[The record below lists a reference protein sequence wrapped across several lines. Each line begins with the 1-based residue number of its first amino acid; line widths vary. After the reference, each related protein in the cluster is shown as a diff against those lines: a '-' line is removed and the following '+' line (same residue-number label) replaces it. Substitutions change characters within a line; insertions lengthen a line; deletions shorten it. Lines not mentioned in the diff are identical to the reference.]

1 MANSR
6 MSIKSWILWV
16 GIFLIASPCYGSPLF
31 ETENFILSMESYLR
45 NDIVS
50 FKNIADLDSSNSDDT
65 TAYLGIDY
73 SLGFKSEL
81 KSRDSIFYLR
91 LERNGPSD
99 YDAPLFV
106 HNTLMNSGGA
116 IEKYRNDEL
125 LPQLEEFWL
134 DTPLFN
140 NFRFKSGLYT
150 YEVGN
155 GFSLNGAYEN
165 FGFTVY
171 REWENLLWRLYYCRP
186 DAVYKNRLGPRIRQ
200 EEEQGF
206 DYNHNAANFFAADAR
221 FNLGKNCLQP
231 YIGVLA
237 DYTSSGKRSNFFT
250 APIKKDILGTA
261 GFAYTLKQD
270 NLSLAIELAHNFGKA
285 QSSDSEF
292 KDVYHTGY
300 LGYLDLDY
308 SLAKFAPSLQFLL
321 ASGNKVSLDDAVNQT
336 ATLTSGKNRAFS
348 YGSPLNDNL
357 SDSISASHADIRP
370 IAAMGSGYGLNYG
383 VPRPRTFAISD
394 FDNIIIVSPG
404 FDLNVTKK
412 LSIGLYGY
420 YLRSFEKAVGML
432 NGEPK
437 RLSSELGY
445 EADFLVDFQ
454 LNKNILLSFLG
465 GYFIPGKYHK
475 ELRDDTDGSLFS
487 PFLRGDGDP
496 DPAYQAEISME
507 LKF

>member
-1 MANSR
+1 MN
-6 MSIKSWILWV
+6 
-16 GIFLIASPCYGSPLF
+16 
-31 ETENFILSMESYLR
+31 
-45 NDIVS
+45 

-65 TAYLGIDY
+65 ARYLGIDY
-73 SLGFKSEL
+73 SLGFKSEF
-81 KSRDSIFYLR
+81 KRSNSIFYLR

-99 YDAPLFV
+99 YSAPLFA
-106 HNTLMNSGGA
+106 HNTLMNSGGV
-116 IEKYRNDEL
+116 IEEYRNDEL
-125 LPQLEEFWL
+125 LPQIEEFWL
-134 DTPLFN
+134 DGPLPGNLKFQL
-140 NFRFKSGLYT
+140 GLYT

-165 FGFTVY
+165 FGFTFLKEY
-171 REWENLLWRLYYCRP
+171 TNAIWRIYYCRP
-186 DAVYKNRLGPRIRQ
+186 DLVYKNHLGPRIRQ
-200 EEEQGF
+200 DEEQGF
-206 DYNHNAANFFAADAR
+206 DYNHNAANFFATDAK
-221 FNLGKNCLQP
+221 FNMGKNCLQP

-250 APIKKDILGTA
+250 APIKRDILGTA
-261 GFAYTLKQD
+261 GLAYTLKQD
-270 NLSLAIELAHNFGKA
+270 TLSLAVELAHNFGKA
-285 QSSDSEF
+285 ESDSAEF

-300 LGYLDLDY
+300 LAYLDLDY
-308 SLAKFAPSLQFLL
+308 CVANVTPSLQFLL
-321 ASGNKVSLDDAVNQT
+321 ASGNKVSLDDAASQ
-336 ATLTSGKNRAFS
+336 ATTLNSAKNRAFS

-357 SDSISASHADIRP
+357 SDSISATHADIRP
-370 IAAMGSGYGLNYG
+370 IVAMGSGYGLNYG
-383 VPRPRTFAISD
+383 VPRPRTFAVSD
-394 FDNIIIVSPG
+394 FDNIVIASSG
-404 FDLNVTKK
+404 FDFNVTKK

-445 EADFLVDFQ
+445 ETDFLVDFQ

-465 GYFIPGKYHK
+465 GYFIPGRFHK